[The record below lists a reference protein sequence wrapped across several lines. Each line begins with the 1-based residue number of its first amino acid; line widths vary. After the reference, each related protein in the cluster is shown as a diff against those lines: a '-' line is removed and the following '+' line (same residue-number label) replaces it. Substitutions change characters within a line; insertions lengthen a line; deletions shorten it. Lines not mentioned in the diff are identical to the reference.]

1 MFREEIEIIAWLAK
15 SFISAIILFIIIPIL
30 ILLILA
36 GVITS
41 IIWKVILGMLA
52 VYLIFLSIAKIV
64 LHILN
69 KKWEREYQQKIQKEN
84 EVKYII
90 IK

>member
-36 GVITS
+36 GVITG